1 VVQTASILERLARRE
16 REARVRTSGDL
27 VRERPARTDD
37 ANVRNVHL
45 SDKVGVGEELVPAG
59 VDAHDWASWGEEA
72 RYVLLERLGVGA
84 ELGMA
89 EADAL
94 RLAVVEARMVQAGV
108 PVASWSFVGQAL
120 RVFEG
125 SRIVAVELRSKP

>member
-45 SDKVGVGEELVPAG
+45 SDVAGVGELVPAG
-59 VDAHDWASWGEEA
+59 VDAHEWASWGEEA
-72 RYVLLERLGVGA
+72 RYVFLERMGVGA

>member
-1 VVQTASILERLARRE
+1 MVQTVSILERLARRE
-16 REARVRTSGDL
+16 REARAAVDI
-27 VRERPARTDD
+27 RETRA

-45 SDKVGVGEELVPAG
+45 ADEVGVGELAPAG
-59 VDAHDWASWGEEA
+59 VDAHEWASWGEEA
-72 RYVLLERLGVGA
+72 RYILLERLGVGD

-108 PVASWSFVGQAL
+108 PVASWSFVGLAL

-125 SRIVAVELRSKP
+125 SRIVAVEPRSKP

>member
-1 VVQTASILERLARRE
+1 MVQSVSILERLARRE
-16 REARVRTSGDL
+16 REARVRAAGDL
-27 VRERPARTDD
+27 VRERAARTED
-37 ANVRNVHL
+37 ANVTNVHL
-45 SDKVGVGEELVPAG
+45 SDVPRVGELAPAG
-59 VDAHDWASWGEEA
+59 VEAHEWASWGEDA

-108 PVASWSFVGQAL
+108 PVAAWSFVGQAL

-125 SRIVAVELRSKP
+125 SRIVAVEPRSKP

>member
-1 VVQTASILERLARRE
+1 MVQTASILERLARRE

-27 VRERPARTDD
+27 VRERAARTED

-45 SDKVGVGEELVPAG
+45 SDEVEVGGPPAG
-59 VDAHDWASWGEEA
+59 VDAHEWASWGEEA

-94 RLAVVEARMVQAGV
+94 RLGVVEARMVHAGV

>member
-1 VVQTASILERLARRE
+1 MVQTVSILERLARRE
-16 REARVRTSGDL
+16 RDARLRVSGDL
-27 VRERPARTDD
+27 IRDRAARADD

-45 SDKVGVGEELVPAG
+45 SDEVEVGELVPAG
-59 VDAHDWASWGEEA
+59 VDAREWASWGEEA
-72 RYVLLERLGVGA
+72 RYVLLERLGVGD

-94 RLAVVEARMVQAGV
+94 RLALVEARMVHAGV
-108 PVASWSFVGQAL
+108 PVASWSFVGLAL

-125 SRIVAVELRSKP
+125 SRIVSVEPRSKP

>member
-1 VVQTASILERLARRE
+1 MVQTASILERLARRE

-59 VDAHDWASWGEEA
+59 VDAHEWASWGEEA
-72 RYVLLERLGVGA
+72 RYVFLERMGVGA

>member
-1 VVQTASILERLARRE
+1 MVQAVSILERLARRE
-16 REARVRTSGDL
+16 REARVRAAGDL
-27 VRERPARTDD
+27 VRERAARTKDT
-37 ANVRNVHL
+37 NVRNVHL
-45 SDKVGVGEELVPAG
+45 ADEVGVGELAPAG
-59 VDAHDWASWGEEA
+59 VDAHEWESWGEEA

-94 RLAVVEARMVQAGV
+94 RLAVVEARMVHAGV
-108 PVASWSFVGQAL
+108 PVASWSFVGLAL

-125 SRIVAVELRSKP
+125 SRIVAVEPRSKP

>member
-1 VVQTASILERLARRE
+1 MVQAVSILERLARRE
-16 REARVRTSGDL
+16 REARVRAAGDL
-27 VRERPARTDD
+27 IRERAARTED
-37 ANVRNVHL
+37 ANVTNVHL
-45 SDKVGVGEELVPAG
+45 SDVPRVGELAPAG
-59 VDAHDWASWGEEA
+59 VEAHEWASWGEDA
-72 RYVLLERLGVGA
+72 RYVLLERLGVGV

-108 PVASWSFVGQAL
+108 PVAAWSFVGQAL

-125 SRIVAVELRSKP
+125 SRIVAVEPRSKP

>member
-1 VVQTASILERLARRE
+1 MIRTVSILERLARRE
-16 REARVRTSGDL
+16 RKARASPTEDL
-27 VRERPARTDD
+27 VRERAARTDD

-45 SDKVGVGEELVPAG
+45 SDEAEVGEMAPAG
-59 VDAHDWASWGEEA
+59 VDAAEWVSWGEDA
-72 RYVLLERLGVGA
+72 RDIFLERLGVGD

-94 RLAVVEARMVQAGV
+94 RLAVIEARMVQAGV
-108 PVASWSFVGQAL
+108 PVASRAFVGHAL

-125 SRIVAVELRSKP
+125 SRIVAVEPRSKP

>member
-1 VVQTASILERLARRE
+1 MVQAVSILERLARRE
-16 REARVRTSGDL
+16 RDARLRASGDL
-27 VRERPARTDD
+27 VRERAARADD

-45 SDKVGVGEELVPAG
+45 ADEPRVGETTPAG
-59 VDAHDWASWGEEA
+59 VDAREWASWGEEA
-72 RYVLLERLGVGA
+72 RYVLLERLGVGD

-94 RLAVVEARMVQAGV
+94 RLALVEARMVHAGV
-108 PVASWSFVGQAL
+108 PVASWSFVGLAL

-125 SRIVAVELRSKP
+125 SRIVSVEPRSKP